1 MQNIIG
7 LSGFLT
13 PLFKP
18 PQIYRLIMQI
28 LLRYNKSF
36 RLSIKVLAPG
46 VWGIVRVDI
55 EYGYELSESY
65 TPRKFGWEYSLP
77 IETVIL
83 TCSIF

>member
-36 RLSIKVLAPG
+36 RLSIKVWRLAFVVLSQLILNMAMSYLSLILPG
-46 VWGIVRVDI
+46 NLDGNTAC
-55 EYGYELSESY
+55 LLK
-65 TPRKFGWEYSLP
+65 PLF
-77 IETVIL
+77 
-83 TCSIF
+83 